1 MKTSNKPPE
10 DQGPDRQKPK
20 RTQNF
25 PNRNSPEQRDEP
37 QQISPVPTDF
47 ISDQKKEIADIVAA
61 IHRLPETREHLILKI
76 KKALDSGTYIV
87 NSRKVA
93 ERILKDL

>member
-1 MKTSNKPPE
+1 
-10 DQGPDRQKPK
+10 
-20 RTQNF
+20 
-25 PNRNSPEQRDEP
+25 
-37 QQISPVPTDF
+37 
-47 ISDQKKEIADIVAA
+47 
-61 IHRLPETREHLILKI
+61 LILKI